1 MRCPCEIGSRC
12 NDKRRVE
19 NETPPPGHNA
29 PLRKRTRPS
38 ARLSSASS
46 PPSSRLEPDRKPLQ
60 PADEHR
66 FDPPRLARQ
75 FDALQPRQQFLPH
88 VSHLPP
94 RNMLAKPAMRATA
107 EHALL
112 VLSPSRVEG
121 AGSGDQP

>member
-12 NDKRRVE
+12 NDKHRVE

-46 PPSSRLEPDRKPLQ
+46 PPSSRLEPDRQPLQ

-66 FDPPRLARQ
+66 FDPRRLARQ
-75 FDALQPRQQFLPH
+75 FDALQPRQPFLH
-88 VSHLPP
+88 QDSHLHPP
-94 RNMLAKPAMRATA
+94 QMLAPTTIERKTT
-107 EHALL
+107 
-112 VLSPSRVEG
+112 S
-121 AGSGDQP
+121 